1 MRMNLNA
8 GLFAQLASTL
18 AKSPVLSQ
26 RAQLASTLAK
36 SPVLAQQAQLAS
48 TLGKSPLL
56 AQQAQLAST
65 LAKSRLLA
73 QQAQFGGLAL
83 AVNAAVKAQ
92 LAPVGLAA
100 WPGQATRIAQLASTL
115 ATASS
120 MELASIADVLSP
132 TRLPLSRGQSDITG
146 TTTGS
151 MFSLGDAASWMER
164 NQPLAIW
171 LSTFFALLALIAT
184 V

>member
-26 RAQLASTLAK
+26 R
-36 SPVLAQQAQLAS
+36 
-48 TLGKSPLL
+48 
-56 AQQAQLAST
+56 
-65 LAKSRLLA
+65 
-73 QQAQFGGLAL
+73 AQFGGLAL

-171 LSTFFALLALIAT
+171 LSTF
-184 V
+184 